1 MICCI
6 KYYEIRYVFLVL
18 ELKYITFALQNS
30 KVIMHD
36 ILFEKSELILTEI
49 NGTQRNMGKE
59 FTMIRLQYNQPMFIV
74 YLSIKGFQLHLK

>member
-1 MICCI
+1 MIFCI
-6 KYYEIRYVFLVL
+6 KYYKIRYVFLVL

-36 ILFEKSELILTEI
+36 LLFEKSELILTEI

-59 FTMIRLQYNQPMFIV
+59 FTMIRLQYIQSLFICM
-74 YLSIKGFQLHLK
+74 LKYFSYI